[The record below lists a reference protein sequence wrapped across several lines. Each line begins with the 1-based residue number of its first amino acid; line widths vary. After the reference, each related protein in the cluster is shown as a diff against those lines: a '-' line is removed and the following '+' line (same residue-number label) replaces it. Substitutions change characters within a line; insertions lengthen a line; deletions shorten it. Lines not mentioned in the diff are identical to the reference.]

1 MRNIDL
7 DQIWPFPQRRFN
19 APHASMTSD
28 ESRYTRDVYDQLA
41 QFDHPVPSA
50 SDEVDGSDGGP
61 YVFTFGEADAEA
73 LCAACE
79 DSLPA
84 PQSAHVAAAIAQTA
98 RGHRA
103 GHSGPSEHALR
114 PPPPPLSQVST
125 PPSLKVSAPA
135 EEAEKPAPVE
145 NKTAPILATVKEPEV
160 ARPRARRDWT
170 PLVWGGLGFI
180 AGMLAWHLVGFWSFM
195 SNVVLHPNDARAA
208 RVARGSRT
216 TVAPVSAQKVTEP
229 SAQTVTVTASTTVA
243 PIAVAAVF
251 KTSGRVSGE
260 AAPALTETAAADPCV
275 TLTLNRTSG
284 GTSPAQCGE
293 RSDAMMRD
301 AGYNQRADKLAL
313 KPRLQDATI
322 WTGGTAVATTQAQE
336 DNSNKQPDEPAIDYG
351 TLNPAD
357 LNLNM
362 D

>member
-28 ESRYTRDVYDQLA
+28 DSRYTRDVYDQLA
-41 QFDHPVPSA
+41 QFDHPVKSA
-50 SDEVDGSDGGP
+50 SDEIDGSDGGP

-79 DSLPA
+79 ASLPP
-84 PQSAHVAAAIAQTA
+84 PQSAHVVAAAAPIARVQ
-98 RGHRA
+98 RA
-103 GHSGPSEHALR
+103 VQSDPGQHAVR
-114 PPPPPLSQVST
+114 PPPPPLSQMSASPSLRVST
-125 PPSLKVSAPA
+125 AA
-135 EEAEKPAPVE
+135 QETEKPATVE
-145 NKTAPILATVKEPEV
+145 NKAAPILATVKEPET

-180 AGMLAWHLVGFWSFM
+180 AGMLAWHVVGFWSFM
-195 SNVVLHPNDARAA
+195 SNVVLHPNDARSA
-208 RVARGSRT
+208 RVARGNRT
-216 TVAPVSAQKVTEP
+216 AVAPVNVQKATEP
-229 SAQTVTVTASTTVA
+229 SVQTVTVTASTTAA

-251 KTSGRVSGE
+251 KTTGRVSGE

-284 GTSPAQCGE
+284 GTSPGQCGE
-293 RSDAMMRD
+293 RSDALMRD

-313 KPRLQDATI
+313 KPRLQDAAI
-322 WTGGTAVATTQAQE
+322 WTGGTAVATTQGQKA
-336 DNSNKQPDEPAIDYG
+336 DKQAEEPAIDYG

-357 LNLNM
+357 LNLKM